1 MANISLYE
9 PLNTR
14 LNRLFSHLGLNSPS
28 LFDDQNELPGLSL
41 KLDVAEDDENYLV
54 RADLPGVK
62 KNDIRISVDGN
73 QVSISAEYKNK
84 WEDKTGRNLIH
95 AERYCEGR
103 VHRSFTVDGNIDES
117 RVVAKYNDGVLDL
130 TLPKKSGSN
139 NRKQITVQ

>member
-62 KNDIRISVDGN
+62 KMTSVS
-73 QVSISAEYKNK
+73 VSMGTRFPSALNTKING
-84 WEDKTGRNLIH
+84 KTKP
-95 AERYCEGR
+95 EE
-103 VHRSFTVDGNIDES
+103 T
-117 RVVAKYNDGVLDL
+117 
-130 TLPKKSGSN
+130 
-139 NRKQITVQ
+139 